1 MDFTSGLLQ
10 RAFQCED
17 HKPGHI
23 GRGIAFVDW
32 IRDEEKFHAVG
43 ELAVRMKYD
52 ARQALSGPGMHFH
65 RYSRELKPRPRAGAR
80 VARAPIAPP

>member
-1 MDFTSGLLQ
+1 VDFTSGLLQ

-17 HKPGHI
+17 HKPGYI

-43 ELAVRMKYD
+43 ELVVRMKYD
-52 ARQALSGPGMHFH
+52 ARQA
-65 RYSRELKPRPRAGAR
+65 RAALKRAGDAF
-80 VARAPIAPP
+80 PPLL